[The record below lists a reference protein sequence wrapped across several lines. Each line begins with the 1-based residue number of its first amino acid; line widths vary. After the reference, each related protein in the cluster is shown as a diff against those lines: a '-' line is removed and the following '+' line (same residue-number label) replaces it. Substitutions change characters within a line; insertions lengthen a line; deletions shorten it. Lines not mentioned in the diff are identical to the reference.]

1 MTVMINNPRRGVGR
15 FVAPPQ
21 MLANPTVA
29 MEAVETITPAATA
42 VPTQQYGLSGAE
54 NILREAGTSGLNI
67 LDSGRREVRDAA
79 RTGVGM
85 LMEGRNDVRDL
96 ITTIDNDTGEIL
108 EDYTSAGGAASDLQ
122 AALSG
127 ALGPAAQARA
137 MQNFQNS
144 PFLDQVR
151 QNAERAIL
159 QNASATG
166 GIGSGNT
173 LDQLYQN
180 AAGLFLNDFNN
191 RFAQLGSLADRGY
204 GAASTEAGIGAN
216 LGSLEAN
223 LMTDLISRASAIP
236 LQAAGTNAGIA
247 SQMANIPLNLGSQA
261 AGYRY
266 QTGRDIADAVQGTT
280 SALSDLVN
288 RQGEGITGMVGDLTT
303 NVNNLIQ
310 AATQGDAVAKEQL
323 ATLLANLSV
332 QQGSSSAAVPA
343 AQVTQTN
350 RLGQTGQLASGIG
363 ALLEALA

>member
-1 MTVMINNPRRGVGR
+1 MTVMINNPKMGVGR

-21 MLANPTVA
+21 MLANPSVA
-29 MEAVETITPAATA
+29 MGSVETITPG
-42 VPTQQYGLSGAE
+42 VPSAPNQQYGLSGAE
-54 NILREAGTSGLNI
+54 NILREAGTAGINI
-67 LDSGRREVRDAA
+67 LDSGRREVRNAA
-79 RTGVGM
+79 RSGIGM
-85 LMEGRNDVRDL
+85 LSDAISETDR
-96 ITTIDNDTGEIL
+96 IFAP
-108 EDYTSAGGAASDLQ
+108 YSSAGEGAADYQ

-127 ALGPAAQARA
+127 ALGPEAQAMA
-137 MQNFQNS
+137 FEQYQSS
-144 PFLDQVR
+144 PYLDQVR

-159 QNASATG
+159 QNASAAG

-180 AAGLFLNDFNN
+180 AAGLFMNDFNN
-191 RFAQLGSLADRGY
+191 QFARLDPVAGRGY
-204 GAASTEAGIGAN
+204 GAAGTRAGIASN
-216 LGSLEAN
+216 LSSQAAG
-223 LMTDLISRASAIP
+223 IP
-236 LQAAGTNAGIA
+236 LQAANINAGIA
-247 SQMANIPLNLGSQA
+247 SQMGQIPVNLGSQA

-266 QTGRDIADAVQGTT
+266 QAGRDIADAVQGTT